1 MRQFWRA
8 LSFFRTDWP
17 RVLAGLGLLA
27 LTTLAGLLKPWPM
40 ALIVD
45 SVLGHNPFPESVG
58 QVIGGM
64 PLAQQLGLLVAAMV
78 ALHFGTA
85 IIGAVQNAVVI
96 ITGLRGLSR
105 VRRAVFDWLLRLSLR
120 RLQGAQAGDLIY
132 RATWDTYAFQTLF
145 TQGVFTFLG
154 ALASVLAMTLVMWR
168 LNVTL
173 TLVALATVP
182 LLLLVILGFSGSMGR
197 RAGDAQSA
205 DAGIATTVQQLVMN
219 LQLIQS
225 FTREATEAEHFNRQA
240 QTSFKAR
247 WLQHRTEVAYLATV
261 SGVFALGTAAIVW
274 AGSREVVA
282 GNLSVGQ
289 LLVFLAYLTQLYD
302 PLNQLSHVGST
313 VTNARAGTH
322 RVLALLDEK
331 EPLPDGN
338 RTVIRGVDT
347 GLEFEGVK
355 FGYTA
360 EREVLHGVS
369 FRIGAGEAVA
379 LIGPSGAGKTTLLQ
393 LIPRFLDPSGGTV
406 KLGGVDLREFKLQS
420 LREHVALVLQEPLLL
435 PASIAENIGYGR
447 PGATRAQIEAAA
459 RSANAHIYIEKLPQG
474 YDTIVGDG
482 AARLSVGEKQRLN
495 LARAFLKDAPI
506 LLLDEPTSAL
516 DTESEAL
523 VLASLR
529 ELMRGRT
536 TLMVAHRL
544 STLRTVNRIIALQDG
559 RIAESGTAEELLAS
573 GGYFAKVSA
582 GNG

>member
-182 LLLLVILGFSGSMGR
+182 LLLLVIRGFSGSMGR